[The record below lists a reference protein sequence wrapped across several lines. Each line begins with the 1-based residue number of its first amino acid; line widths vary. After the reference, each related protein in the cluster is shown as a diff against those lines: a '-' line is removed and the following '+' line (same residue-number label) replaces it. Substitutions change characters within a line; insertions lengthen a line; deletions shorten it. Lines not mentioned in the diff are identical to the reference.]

1 VFVRVC
7 ERAVLKKFAYWLCKK
22 AHRIL
27 PAAFALRSYP
37 MSGQLGY
44 EERKKG
50 STLGRPFSTVE
61 LLVEFDSAKFGLKK
75 FRAD

>member
-1 VFVRVC
+1 L
-7 ERAVLKKFAYWLCKK
+7 RACGVEEICLL
-22 AHRIL
+22 
-27 PAAFALRSYP
+27 ALQKGSSNLTGSLRFEDLSDV
-37 MSGQLGY
+37 GAIRY

>member
-1 VFVRVC
+1 L
-7 ERAVLKKFAYWLCKK
+7 RACGVEEIYLL
-22 AHRIL
+22 
-27 PAAFALRSYP
+27 ALQKGSSNLTGSLRLEDLSDF
-37 MSGQLGY
+37 GAIRY

>member
-1 VFVRVC
+1 VFVPVC
-7 ERAVLKKFAYWLCKK
+7 ERAVLKKFTYWLCKK
-22 AHRIL
+22 AHRITGS
-27 PAAFALRSYP
+27 LRFEDLSDV
-37 MSGQLGY
+37 GAIRY

>member
-1 VFVRVC
+1 VFVPVC
-7 ERAVLKKFAYWLCKK
+7 ERAVLKKFTYWLCKK

-27 PAAFALRSYP
+27 PAAFALRIYL
-37 MSGQLGY
+37 MSGQLGM
-44 EERKKG
+44 RSVKKG
-50 STLGRPFSTVE
+50 STLGRPFSSVA